1 MCTLHKG
8 RGTQALTLG
17 KRESSLQQLSVCSKG
32 WPCPKNRVLV
42 IVVIYFECGSC
53 HNWPQKNCLP
63 SPHSQCTV
71 KCQPS
76 KMTKKKNRSKA
87 AKAKVAG
94 REPIGNVIAVEQKA
108 EEDANNNCLQPITI
122 GSETERKSL
131 EAEPPKSEEADSDQH
146 VEVSKESKC
155 REDIRSP
162 AGDFSKT
169 DKDGEVGNLGDKRN
183 DECVHEDPS
192 KDDGKVSTSVREEV
206 EQTAPDKN
214 EGLALEAGA
223 GLVLEADAGKGSKM
237 ETDSSKSVRENNSEP
252 QKIDSNI
259 EMRNEPSKPG
269 NDAGTGELG
278 LSEKDINGESK
289 TGNDDGPSEKRLSQ
303 KDNEKA
309 NSGNDGASIE
319 KTQSQKE
326 SEKAKPSAAQSG
338 SCSRKEKGSSELNKG
353 GGTLL

>member
-1 MCTLHKG
+1 MCTLLKG

-53 HNWPQKNCLP
+53 HNWPEKNCLP
-63 SPHSQCTV
+63 SPPSQCTV

-108 EEDANNNCLQPITI
+108 EEDANNNCLQPITS

-146 VEVSKESKC
+146 VGVSKESKC

-162 AGDFSKT
+162 AGDLSKT

-214 EGLALEAGA
+214 EGLVLEAG
-223 GLVLEADAGKGSKM
+223 AGKGSKM

-252 QKIDSNI
+252 QKINSNI
-259 EMRNEPSKPG
+259 EMRNEPSKLG

-278 LSEKDINGESK
+278 LSEKDNRESK

-309 NSGNDGASIE
+309 NSGNDGGPIE
-319 KTQSQKE
+319 KTLSQKE

-338 SCSRKEKGSSELNKG
+338 SCSRKEKEKGSSELNKG

>member
-1 MCTLHKG
+1 M
-8 RGTQALTLG
+8 
-17 KRESSLQQLSVCSKG
+17 
-32 WPCPKNRVLV
+32 V

-63 SPHSQCTV
+63 SPPSQCAV

-108 EEDANNNCLQPITI
+108 EEDANNNCLQPIA
-122 GSETERKSL
+122 TERKSL

-146 VEVSKESKC
+146 VGVSKESKC

-169 DKDGEVGNLGDKRN
+169 DKDGEVGNVGDKRN
-183 DECVHEDPS
+183 GECVHEDPS

-214 EGLALEAGA
+214 EGLVLEAG
-223 GLVLEADAGKGSKM
+223 AGKGSKM

-252 QKIDSNI
+252 QLIDGNI
-259 EMRNEPSKPG
+259 QMRNEPSKPG
-269 NDAGTGELG
+269 NDAGAGERG
-278 LSEKDINGESK
+278 LSEKDNGESK

-309 NSGNDGASIE
+309 NSGNDGGPIE
-319 KTQSQKE
+319 KTLSQKE

>member
-1 MCTLHKG
+1 
-8 RGTQALTLG
+8 
-17 KRESSLQQLSVCSKG
+17 
-32 WPCPKNRVLV
+32 
-42 IVVIYFECGSC
+42 
-53 HNWPQKNCLP
+53 
-63 SPHSQCTV
+63 
-71 KCQPS
+71 
-76 KMTKKKNRSKA
+76 MTKKKNRSKA

-108 EEDANNNCLQPITI
+108 EEDANNNCLQPITS
-122 GSETERKSL
+122 GFEKEPRLLDT
-131 EAEPPKSEEADSDQH
+131 EPPKSEEADSDQH
-146 VEVSKESKC
+146 VGVSKESKC

-169 DKDGEVGNLGDKRN
+169 DKDGEVGNVGDKRN

-214 EGLALEAGA
+214 EGLVLEAG
-223 GLVLEADAGKGSKM
+223 AGKGSKM

-278 LSEKDINGESK
+278 LSEKDNGESK

-309 NSGNDGASIE
+309 NSGNDGGPIE
-319 KTQSQKE
+319 KTLSQKE

-338 SCSRKEKGSSELNKG
+338 SCSRKEKGKGSSELNKG
-353 GGTLL
+353 GGTLLY